1 MQLHPN
7 KELMPSPKEEGQMKD
22 LQLVKMRVLLSH
34 KRLYYL
40 QR

>member
-22 LQLVKMRVLLSH
+22 LQLVKIVN
-34 KRLYYL
+34 
-40 QR
+40 